1 MRKSKH
7 QIQMQDLKKQYRAP
21 LAGTPHL
28 STDIREAGVSII
40 QFAFIFPI
48 LFMCLLVMIDLGRV
62 LCAKAILTK
71 GAENGL
77 NLAMKIPNLDIDIR
91 EHGKNETEHIRFRTA
106 REIVLEEAEALP
118 LNTLFTPSN
127 QGSSMTLISFSYKD
141 KELGGGEVKSKYD
154 AALLRPGE
162 KVELYNE
169 GSNKWFNH
177 KTLPYS
183 GAAAP
188 NQRPEDVLKS
198 HPIIVE
204 LRGKVTTFFPFFDE
218 FTITGSAVG
227 FREEIPRGPLTAFL
241 EGPEPDGVPGAGT
254 TTTTIPFGVA
264 PTPTPGPLGLC
275 VQNWAGCAFTNF
287 NNKCVDPTGLPLPP
301 DDNCPCVPCQEG
313 ENYGAVL

>member
-1 MRKSKH
+1 MRKYEQQNNTQQSNRVEH
-7 QIQMQDLKKQYRAP
+7 GLPASDLIK
-21 LAGTPHL
+21 TE
-28 STDIREAGVSII
+28 SGVSII

-48 LFMCLLVMIDLGRV
+48 LFLLLLVMIDLGRV

-118 LNTLFTPSN
+118 LGTLFTPSDKS
-127 QGSSMTLISFSYKD
+127 SSMTLVAYAYTD

-162 KVELYNE
+162 KVEVEKE

-177 KTLPYS
+177 KTLAYT

-188 NQRPEDVLKS
+188 NQRPEDLLKS
-198 HPIIVE
+198 HPIVVE

-218 FTITGSAVG
+218 FVVTGSAVG
-227 FREEIPRGPLTAFL
+227 FREEIPRGPLSAYL
-241 EGPEPDGVPGAGT
+241 DGPEPEGTPGAGT
-254 TTTTIPFGVA
+254 TTTTIFFGVN
-264 PTPTPGPLGLC
+264 PTPTPLAEGAC
-275 VQNWAGCAFTNF
+275 VQDWAFCAILDQLRH
-287 NNKCVDPTGLPLPP
+287 CPVAGAAGLAPSFR
-301 DDNCPCVPCQEG
+301 CPCIPCE
-313 ENYGAVL
+313 EPPNRGAVL